1 MSEYNIHICLKSEL
15 LELQHFINEHW
26 KKDHI
31 LAVNKQMMDWQY
43 YNQEY
48 GTYNFVIARHHAD
61 DKIHGILG
69 FIPVRHFDKLS
80 SDTGLFLA
88 MWKIRED
95 IGSGGLG
102 LSLLR
107 YLNNLMDPLYIST
120 VGINEKTFSL
130 YKYMGY
136 KIGYLNH
143 YYIVNTHKKDF
154 RIIGNFDGHF
164 HNETL
169 RDKSKR
175 LIRYDKAE
183 LLSLCNDNGHSIRA
197 SNVVPKKSFYF
208 FYQRFFCHP
217 IYTYSIYGLFQYDL
231 LLGLIALRV
240 IAHNTSRVLQIV
252 DYFGNAA
259 GLDGLIDGFQDLLQ
273 EYNAEYIDFYNIGL
287 PSDMLA
293 KSGFIMREHSRSV
306 IIPNYFEPFENNNVE
321 IAYAIKCGVAYD
333 YSICK
338 GDGDQD
344 RPSQIRSC
352 EMTEEND

>member
-95 IGSGGLG
+95 IGYGGLG

-120 VGINEKTFSL
+120 IGINEKTLSL
-130 YKYMGY
+130 YKNMGY
-136 KIGYLNH
+136 KVGYLNH

-183 LLSLCNDNGHSIRA
+183 LLSLCNDNGRSIRA

-240 IAHNTSRVLQIV
+240 IAHNTSRVLQII

-293 KSGFIMREHSRSV
+293 KSGFIMREHSGNV

-321 IAYAIKCGVAYD
+321 IAYAIKCSVAYD

-344 RPSQIRSC
+344 RPSQIRSY